1 MHQDPNFR
9 FIPGGVPRANPMRP
23 RRAIINPAAPPHGP
37 PQAIVWELAD
47 WLEKECRR
55 KQEALFRRWG
65 PTVTM
70 SLALVVLL
78 VYLTLK

>member
-9 FIPGGVPRANPMRP
+9 FIAGAPWRP
-23 RRAIINPAAPPHGP
+23 RRATINPDAPPHGP
-37 PQAIVWELAD
+37 PQAIVWELAE
-47 WLEKECRR
+47 WLEEERRR

-78 VYLTLK
+78 VYLTIK